1 MSHASRPCAP
11 SNNLSISVQHAR
23 RVLHKMCI
31 SRTAPSAAH
40 AERTCGVGL
49 SELTAR
55 WNKRMK
61 QPSAPPM
68 KRQKVG
74 REGERDREGE
84 GGGAGGTKRETIIHT
99 NRNKLKRKPRRSHS
113 PLTCKRDCVSVSVG
127 VCLCLRVGVGHVRQH
142 SRGFADSTFLDF
154 MTVLQAPLQ
163 ISPERRPACL
173 SPTHL

>member
-1 MSHASRPCAP
+1 MFVYLACVGGQAVTVSHASRPCAP

-84 GGGAGGTKRETIIHT
+84 GGGGRYKEGDNHPHKQKQVEAEAKAVT
-99 NRNKLKRKPRRSHS
+99 LPSH
-113 PLTCKRDCVSVSVG
+113 
-127 VCLCLRVGVGHVRQH
+127 
-142 SRGFADSTFLDF
+142 
-154 MTVLQAPLQ
+154 LQ
-163 ISPERRPACL
+163 
-173 SPTHL
+173 T